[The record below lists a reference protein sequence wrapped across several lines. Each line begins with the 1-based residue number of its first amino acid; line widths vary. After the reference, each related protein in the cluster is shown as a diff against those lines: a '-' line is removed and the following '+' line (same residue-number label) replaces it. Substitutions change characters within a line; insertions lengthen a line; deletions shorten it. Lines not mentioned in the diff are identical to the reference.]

1 VSEKGREFVPIG
13 VQATVAQESGGEKT
27 PQPAEKAADPKEGAT
42 VGTVQVATTP
52 DGAEVYADG
61 KFVGNAPAT
70 LRLSAGK
77 HTAKVTLAGH
87 KEWSRE
93 ISVSAGSAL
102 KLAATLEKQD

>member
-1 VSEKGREFVPIG
+1 MRMGNLSE
-13 VQATVAQESGGEKT
+13 
-27 PQPAEKAADPKEGAT
+27 
-42 VGTVQVATTP
+42 
-52 DGAEVYADG
+52 
-61 KFVGNAPAT
+61 NAPAT